1 MSDKVNALLERIKPS
16 VKNTQMAQVF
26 KYNEEIS
33 KIPGVI
39 KLTLGEPDFNTPE
52 HVKEAGVQ
60 AIRDNKSHYTATAGD
75 PKVRQAAAQYLKQK
89 YDQDY
94 DPENELVITAGVT
107 GGMYA
112 TLTSIV
118 SEGDEVLIP
127 TPIFPLYFPIVKTN
141 QGKIVYMNTA
151 ENNFL
156 LSPEQLENTLQAHP
170 RAKAIILNF
179 PSNPTGMTYTKEQLT
194 ALADILR
201 KYDIF
206 VISDEIYSDLIFD
219 QKHYSIS
226 HLLPDQ
232 TIVLN
237 GLSKSHAMTGWR
249 VGIIAGPAPL
259 VEQIEKIHELSVTSI
274 TTVAQYAALEAFQN
288 GLNDSEPMR
297 VEYKKRRDYLHDAL
311 VKLGIECSKP
321 QGTFYLM
328 AKIPSDLEQDDF
340 KFSMQLAKEAKV
352 AVIPGSSFGPG
363 GEGYVRFSY
372 AASMDDLT
380 NAIARIEKFLKAKRA

>member
-52 HVKEAGVQ
+52 HVKEAGIQ

-94 DPENELVITAGVT
+94 DSENELVITAGVT

-127 TPIFPLYFPIVKTN
+127 TPIFPFYFPIVKTN

-156 LSPEQLENTLQAHP
+156 LSPEQLESTLQAHP

-288 GLNDSEPMR
+288 GLNDSEPMF

-328 AKIPSDLEQDDF
+328 AKIPGDLEQDDF

>member
-89 YDQDY
+89 YGQDY

-141 QGKIVYMNTA
+141 QGTIVYMNTA

-156 LSPEQLENTLQAHP
+156 LSPEQLESTLQAHP

-179 PSNPTGMTYTKEQLT
+179 PSNPTGMTYTKEQLA

-328 AKIPSDLEQDDF
+328 AKIPGDLEQDDF

>member
-321 QGTFYLM
+321 QGTF
-328 AKIPSDLEQDDF
+328 
-340 KFSMQLAKEAKV
+340 
-352 AVIPGSSFGPG
+352 
-363 GEGYVRFSY
+363 
-372 AASMDDLT
+372 
-380 NAIARIEKFLKAKRA
+380 

>member
-89 YDQDY
+89 YGQDY

-141 QGKIVYMNTA
+141 QGTIVYMNTA

-156 LSPEQLENTLQAHP
+156 LSPEQLESTLQAHP

-179 PSNPTGMTYTKEQLT
+179 PSNPTGMTYTKEQLA

-232 TIVLN
+232 TIVFN

-328 AKIPSDLEQDDF
+328 AKIPGDLEQDDF

>member
-89 YDQDY
+89 YGQDY

-141 QGKIVYMNTA
+141 QGTIVYMNTA

-156 LSPEQLENTLQAHP
+156 LSPEQLESTLQAHP

-179 PSNPTGMTYTKEQLT
+179 PSNPTGMTYTKEQLA

-328 AKIPSDLEQDDF
+328 AKIPGDLEQDDF
-340 KFSMQLAKEAKV
+340 KRPAILTLRLRARSKV
-352 AVIPGSSFGPG
+352 IH
-363 GEGYVRFSY
+363 
-372 AASMDDLT
+372 
-380 NAIARIEKFLKAKRA
+380 

>member
-1 MSDKVNALLERIKPS
+1 
-16 VKNTQMAQVF
+16 
-26 KYNEEIS
+26 
-33 KIPGVI
+33 
-39 KLTLGEPDFNTPE
+39 
-52 HVKEAGVQ
+52 
-60 AIRDNKSHYTATAGD
+60 
-75 PKVRQAAAQYLKQK
+75 
-89 YDQDY
+89 
-94 DPENELVITAGVT
+94 
-107 GGMYA
+107 
-112 TLTSIV
+112 
-118 SEGDEVLIP
+118 
-127 TPIFPLYFPIVKTN
+127 
-141 QGKIVYMNTA
+141 
-151 ENNFL
+151 
-156 LSPEQLENTLQAHP
+156 
-170 RAKAIILNF
+170 
-179 PSNPTGMTYTKEQLT
+179 MTYTKEQLA

-328 AKIPSDLEQDDF
+328 AKIPGDLEQDDF

-372 AASMDDLT
+372 AASMDNLT

>member
-1 MSDKVNALLERIKPS
+1 
-16 VKNTQMAQVF
+16 
-26 KYNEEIS
+26 
-33 KIPGVI
+33 
-39 KLTLGEPDFNTPE
+39 
-52 HVKEAGVQ
+52 
-60 AIRDNKSHYTATAGD
+60 
-75 PKVRQAAAQYLKQK
+75 
-89 YDQDY
+89 
-94 DPENELVITAGVT
+94 
-107 GGMYA
+107 MYA

-141 QGKIVYMNTA
+141 QGTIVYMNTA

-156 LSPEQLENTLQAHP
+156 LSPEQLESTLQAHP

-179 PSNPTGMTYTKEQLT
+179 PSNPTGMTYTKEQLA

-328 AKIPSDLEQDDF
+328 AKIPGDLEQDDF

>member
-201 KYDIF
+201 KYD
-206 VISDEIYSDLIFD
+206 
-219 QKHYSIS
+219 
-226 HLLPDQ
+226 
-232 TIVLN
+232 
-237 GLSKSHAMTGWR
+237 
-249 VGIIAGPAPL
+249 
-259 VEQIEKIHELSVTSI
+259 
-274 TTVAQYAALEAFQN
+274 
-288 GLNDSEPMR
+288 
-297 VEYKKRRDYLHDAL
+297 
-311 VKLGIECSKP
+311 
-321 QGTFYLM
+321 
-328 AKIPSDLEQDDF
+328 
-340 KFSMQLAKEAKV
+340 
-352 AVIPGSSFGPG
+352 
-363 GEGYVRFSY
+363 
-372 AASMDDLT
+372 
-380 NAIARIEKFLKAKRA
+380 